1 MDVENRWSYGF
12 VDVLKM
18 GWRERRNSLC
28 THISS
33 LETFHS
39 VCEHRQTVHSAE
51 PMPTTHSRL
60 LSLFEALSYSLC
72 WAELSCTVLCCV
84 HVFVCYTQRSNVCWV
99 SVCICWWRGRLCVH
113 RKLACVCECV
123 CMWRFAFVTCYRLA
137 AVAIRSHKPL
147 NPSFTHTRAHSFRSL
162 ESAGSAW
169 ATHSQEHK
177 RSTCERVA
185 VVNNNTKTYRN
196 RCSCSSC
203 AQYVFWPEY
212 CRLTY
217 THTSTNKLFGSHR
230 CVCSSMPLFS
240 NTHATA
246 YHMCLNQRFRFSSQS
261 FLSCRKCIVR
271 RQCSSFS
278 LFFRSDM
285 LGYLFIY
292 SVLCAFNSFHVE
304 NWNKR
309 TLKITINGVV
319 PGTVAAAAAATAFT
333 LEMHCYAMMNKC
345 LFHFK

>member
-28 THISS
+28 TYISS

-84 HVFVCYTQRSNVCWV
+84 HVFVCYTQQSNVCWV

-147 NPSFTHTRAHSFRSL
+147 NPSFTYTRAHSFRSL

-169 ATHSQEHK
+169 ATHSQENI

-217 THTSTNKLFGSHR
+217 THTHLQINSSVHIDVCALQCLSSLILTQLNIICVWISVSDSHR
-230 CVCSSMPLFS
+230 NHFYRVESASYAANDS
-240 NTHATA
+240 VS
-246 YHMCLNQRFRFSSQS
+246 FSS
-261 FLSCRKCIVR
+261 FVR
-271 RQCSSFS
+271 ICSVI
-278 LFFRSDM
+278 
-285 LGYLFIY
+285 YLFIQFF
-292 SVLCAFNSFHVE
+292 VLSILSM
-304 NWNKR
+304 
-309 TLKITINGVV
+309 LKIEINE
-319 PGTVAAAAAATAFT
+319 
-333 LEMHCYAMMNKC
+333 LSK
-345 LFHFK
+345 